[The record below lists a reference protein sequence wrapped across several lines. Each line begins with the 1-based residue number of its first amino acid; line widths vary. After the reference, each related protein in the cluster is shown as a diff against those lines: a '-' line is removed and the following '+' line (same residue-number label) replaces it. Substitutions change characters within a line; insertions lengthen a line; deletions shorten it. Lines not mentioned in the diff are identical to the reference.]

1 MATRTP
7 SLIKSHTGGRRT
19 RERIL
24 EAASNVLAD
33 RGYHETN
40 VEEIVNRS
48 GTSKGGFYF
57 HFPSKEQMV
66 MALVGQ
72 LGDKLVRKVERSM
85 GNERRPAYRLTIAVD
100 TLMQTF
106 ANRRKL
112 ARILLINVAGQG
124 KSMDRKFMP
133 VRHGFAN
140 LIRSELD
147 GAVAAGLIEPL
158 NTTLASQVWL
168 GAFHEV
174 LLEWLIADSPP
185 PVPGIIPE
193 LTTMLFRSAGFHS
206 EQLPAV
212 MQSK

>member
-1 MATRTP
+1 MRTP
-7 SLIKSHTGGRRT
+7 PLTKSNTGGRRT

-24 EAASNVLAD
+24 EAAGNVLAN
-33 RGYHETN
+33 RGYHDTN

-57 HFPSKEQMV
+57 HFPSKERMV
-66 MALVGQ
+66 IALVGQ
-72 LGDKLVRKVERSM
+72 LGDKLVRKVEHSM
-85 GNERRPAYRLTIAVD
+85 GSEQRPAHRLAIAVD
-100 TLMQTF
+100 TLIQTF
-106 ANRRKL
+106 AKRRKL
-112 ARILLINVAGQG
+112 ARILLINVVGQG

-133 VRHGFAN
+133 VRNGFAN

-147 GAVAAGLIEPL
+147 RAVAAGLIEPL
-158 NTTLASQVWL
+158 DTALASRVWL

-174 LLEWLIADSPP
+174 LLEWLLADSPP
-185 PVPGIIPE
+185 PVIGVIPE

-212 MQSK
+212 MENR